1 MLTIVL
7 QFGISSAFF
16 RFYFDADDDAGRRL
30 VLRTSFWF
38 TMTMAT
44 LGLIVLVVFASQI
57 SSWLFDDPS
66 AANLVRASAVALWA
80 QLNYMQ
86 LTNLFRVEERSVAF
100 VIASLSNILLTVGTT
115 LLLVVALDKGPARR
129 HRRQLHGHADRL
141 PRAPRLPARAARAPA
156 RAGRCSGR

>member
-1 MLTIVL
+1 MLTILL

-44 LGLIVLVVFASQI
+44 LGLVVARRLRGPDRAPG
-57 SSWLFDDPS
+57 SSATRAPRTSS
-66 AANLVRASAVALWA
+66 ARARVALWA

-115 LLLVVALDKGPARR
+115 LLLVVVLDKGP
-129 HRRQLHGHADRL
+129 LGVIVGNFMGTLDRL
-141 PRAPRLPARAARAPA
+141 PR
-156 RAGRCSGR
+156 RCSATGASSSGFR